1 MKTYTQK
8 ELSETL
14 RLHKLWLEGKTE
26 GVQADLYD
34 ADLSGADLSGANLTG
49 ANLTGANLSGANLTG
64 ANLSG
69 AILTGAD
76 LTGANLEGAKLTG
89 ANLSRANLSKA
100 NLSKADLTGANLSG
114 ANGFPEEEIAK
125 RQIVPKEGEFIGYK
139 KLGNGTVA
147 KLLIPAGA
155 KRIGGMIGR
164 KCRAEFATV
173 LEGSGVSLY
182 DSSFEYRCGETVY
195 PSARN
200 PFNPDPLVEC
210 SGGIHFFLTPEE
222 AENY

>member
-1 MKTYTQK
+1 
-8 ELSETL
+8 
-14 RLHKLWLEGKTE
+14 
-26 GVQADLYD
+26 
-34 ADLSGADLSGANLTG
+34 
-49 ANLTGANLSGANLTG
+49 
-64 ANLSG
+64 
-69 AILTGAD
+69 
-76 LTGANLEGAKLTG
+76 
-89 ANLSRANLSKA
+89 
-100 NLSKADLTGANLSG
+100 
-114 ANGFPEEEIAK
+114 
-125 RQIVPKEGEFIGYK
+125 
-139 KLGNGTVA
+139 VA

-195 PSARN
+195 PTAEN

-222 AENY
+222 AKAYNG